1 MCRRGA
7 GHLVSWDGG
16 AVAARHGCYFVRML
30 IVYLLA
36 ITERWDL
43 MSLAPQTVIEAVP
56 DAVRLALPPVLAPQ
70 LTSHVQKAVR
80 LGWSARGAA
89 EFLVTSLTSGP

>member
-1 MCRRGA
+1 
-7 GHLVSWDGG
+7 
-16 AVAARHGCYFVRML
+16 
-30 IVYLLA
+30 
-36 ITERWDL
+36 

-80 LGWSARGAA
+80 LGWPARGAA

>member
-1 MCRRGA
+1 
-7 GHLVSWDGG
+7 
-16 AVAARHGCYFVRML
+16 
-30 IVYLLA
+30 
-36 ITERWDL
+36 

-56 DAVRLALPPVLAPQ
+56 DAVRLALSPVLAPQ

-80 LGWSARGAA
+80 LGWPARGAA